1 MSLHN
6 ILSVAKYES
15 RLLRRGWFF
24 KIFTVL
30 SLIPICFIN
39 FILYRDG
46 NMWINALPSNIPYIN
61 LLMMNVGQA
70 IIAIFL
76 ASDFIKRD
84 TKLDTSEVFFVKPM
98 SNTEYVLG
106 KTWGNLK
113 MFIFL
118 NFTVLLISFIHNA
131 KLENSWYDWQAYL
144 FYFLTISI
152 PTLIYIIGLSY
163 FLMIFF
169 KNQAI
174 VFALLLAY
182 IALTLF
188 YINDSY
194 YYIFDYIGF
203 SLPLMK
209 SDIIG
214 FNNLSVIIFHRLIY
228 VFLGFAFIAFTIYK
242 LPRLANNKKKRKYT
256 LAFTVIFFF
265 IAGTM
270 IVNHISQF
278 YFKKNL
284 REEFILVNNKYS
296 SYSRILPDSCFI
308 ALTQN
313 PKSIEAE
320 VYITGKPQNKA
331 SEFVFSL
338 NPSLKI
344 NDVTSESHEIDFE
357 REMQAILIKFN
368 REVDENEE
376 VNLRFKYSGIID
388 ESYCY
393 LDIENKELDKSKS
406 QVLFNID
413 KSYAFITPNYV
424 LLTPESGWYPRQGVT
439 YTPESTDWLQ
449 TYFTKF
455 KMEISPLD
463 SLVAVSQGNDTIVD
477 GKYIF
482 EPEQRLQSVTV
493 AIGNY
498 EKISTTADGID
509 YNLWMIKGH
518 DYFTQFCDTLKDTIP
533 FMLSD
538 MKTDMERNRNL
549 SYPFKRFGIIE
560 TPVHFAS
567 YSRIWTRA
575 QETMQPEL
583 CLFSE
588 RGYNIWDA
596 HIKGSFNNRKQWNG
610 KWGNPER
617 SDYEL
622 KYICV
627 NNFIRYF
634 GRQEGET
641 QWSMKAGGNY
651 NLKTIDNPYCI
662 YPQLFNFKLNIYSKE
677 LSIANRLIEQYV
689 DPQRTKKWIRNVNG
703 ISSQEKANMLLQKS
717 SFKDLITGEKN
728 NDLKNEIIGL
738 KSQELFMPG
747 ELMIGKDEFK
757 DSVFAFINNN
767 SFRNVEFESMLKHFE
782 KITEWDFKTDYSL
795 WIDSVNCPG
804 YEISEP
810 KISHFPD
817 EETYKYET
825 TFRIKNVSNTF
836 GLICIEIREP
846 QNKKTYDYF
855 YIDEGNTIERVIL
868 TEERPNGFEIDT
880 NISTN
885 IPSILNF
892 RTSRVDKVLDRK
904 PREADTYNIDDFEI
918 PGEIIVDNE
927 DPGFSVSENEPI
939 GLLASWILK
948 EEDEVGFEY
957 VGYNPW
963 RAPLKWSITT
973 APRYYGK
980 NVRSVHF
987 VKSGKGNGWAKW
999 NVDIEEEGQYDL
1011 YYWVAGYE
1019 ELRHLWW
1026 GDKKYQFFV
1035 NSGGEEEEYLLNL
1048 RNKDMGWALLG
1059 TFYINKGEFEVKL
1072 TNKTNMR
1079 CIEADAVKL
1088 VKR

>member
-39 FILYRDG
+39 FLLYRDG

-131 KLENSWYDWQAYL
+131 KLEDSWYDWQAYL

-209 SDIIG
+209 SDIVG
-214 FNNLSVIIFHRLIY
+214 FHNLSVIIFHRLIY

-256 LAFTVIFFF
+256 LAFTVLFFF
-265 IAGTM
+265 ISSTM

-313 PKSIEAE
+313 PKSIDAE

-406 QVLFNID
+406 QFLFNID

-439 YTPESTDWLQ
+439 YTPESTD
-449 TYFTKF
+449 
-455 KMEISPLD
+455 
-463 SLVAVSQGNDTIVD
+463 
-477 GKYIF
+477 
-482 EPEQRLQSVTV
+482 
-493 AIGNY
+493 
-498 EKISTTADGID
+498 
-509 YNLWMIKGH
+509 
-518 DYFTQFCDTLKDTIP
+518 
-533 FMLSD
+533 
-538 MKTDMERNRNL
+538 
-549 SYPFKRFGIIE
+549 
-560 TPVHFAS
+560 
-567 YSRIWTRA
+567 
-575 QETMQPEL
+575 
-583 CLFSE
+583 
-588 RGYNIWDA
+588 
-596 HIKGSFNNRKQWNG
+596 
-610 KWGNPER
+610 
-617 SDYEL
+617 
-622 KYICV
+622 
-627 NNFIRYF
+627 
-634 GRQEGET
+634 
-641 QWSMKAGGNY
+641 
-651 NLKTIDNPYCI
+651 
-662 YPQLFNFKLNIYSKE
+662 
-677 LSIANRLIEQYV
+677 
-689 DPQRTKKWIRNVNG
+689 
-703 ISSQEKANMLLQKS
+703 
-717 SFKDLITGEKN
+717 
-728 NDLKNEIIGL
+728 
-738 KSQELFMPG
+738 
-747 ELMIGKDEFK
+747 
-757 DSVFAFINNN
+757 
-767 SFRNVEFESMLKHFE
+767 
-782 KITEWDFKTDYSL
+782 
-795 WIDSVNCPG
+795 
-804 YEISEP
+804 
-810 KISHFPD
+810 
-817 EETYKYET
+817 
-825 TFRIKNVSNTF
+825 
-836 GLICIEIREP
+836 
-846 QNKKTYDYF
+846 
-855 YIDEGNTIERVIL
+855 
-868 TEERPNGFEIDT
+868 
-880 NISTN
+880 
-885 IPSILNF
+885 
-892 RTSRVDKVLDRK
+892 
-904 PREADTYNIDDFEI
+904 
-918 PGEIIVDNE
+918 
-927 DPGFSVSENEPI
+927 
-939 GLLASWILK
+939 
-948 EEDEVGFEY
+948 
-957 VGYNPW
+957 
-963 RAPLKWSITT
+963 
-973 APRYYGK
+973 
-980 NVRSVHF
+980 
-987 VKSGKGNGWAKW
+987 
-999 NVDIEEEGQYDL
+999 
-1011 YYWVAGYE
+1011 
-1019 ELRHLWW
+1019 
-1026 GDKKYQFFV
+1026 
-1035 NSGGEEEEYLLNL
+1035 
-1048 RNKDMGWALLG
+1048 
-1059 TFYINKGEFEVKL
+1059 
-1072 TNKTNMR
+1072 
-1079 CIEADAVKL
+1079 
-1088 VKR
+1088 